1 MYRLSAH
8 TEVFRS
14 LCRIALVLENCLIDS
29 CLCFGSRLK
38 EFDVTDARS
47 DALIPDGRTD
57 YDLGTPTMDASHK
70 ELTLGQGIKDF
81 PSIDDYP
88 FPLSLSLLGH
98 PGGKNAPISQCSLIT
113 GLA

>member
-8 TEVFRS
+8 AEVFRRLS
-14 LCRIALVLENCLIDS
+14 RIALVFENRLIDS
-29 CLCFGSRLK
+29 CLCLGSRLK
-38 EFDVTDARS
+38 EFDVADTGS

-70 ELTLGQGIKDF
+70 ELTLGQGIKNF

-88 FPLSLSLLGH
+88 FPFCFGLLGH
-98 PGGKNAPISQCSLIT
+98 SGGKNAPIP
-113 GLA
+113 